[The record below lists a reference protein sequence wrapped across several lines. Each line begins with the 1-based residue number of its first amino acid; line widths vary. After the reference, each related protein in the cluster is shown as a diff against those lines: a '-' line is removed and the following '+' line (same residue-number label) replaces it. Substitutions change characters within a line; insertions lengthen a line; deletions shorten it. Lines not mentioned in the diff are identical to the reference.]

1 MKSART
7 ESPMQVERFY
17 EMAAYAA
24 AAEPFLL
31 RREAE
36 NCFFLGQLTQLKDPV
51 EAVLL
56 VVREGPDP
64 VAVATMTPPRHLMM
78 TAAPPPA
85 VRAIVEYLRV
95 HQVAVPG
102 VGAPT
107 AAAETFARHWCEGM
121 AVTPREHVRYTT
133 FELTEVTPPP
143 ATSGAM
149 RRAEQRDVELLGEW
163 VQAFREEIGEGHL
176 GGARELAAERVR
188 DGEMCLWEDAG
199 EPVAMAGAIAP
210 TRNGIRIVLVFTL
223 PQRRGRGYAS
233 NLVAALSQRQLD
245 AGRRLCF
252 LNTDVGNPTSNKI
265 YRALGYRPVSE
276 SVTLMFDPAPDAR

>member
-1 MKSART
+1 
-7 ESPMQVERFY
+7 MQVERFY
-17 EMAAYAA
+17 EMAAYAT

-36 NCFFLGQLTQLKDPV
+36 NCFFLGQLTQLKDPAD
-51 EAVLL
+51 AVLL

-85 VRAIVEYLRV
+85 AQAIVDYLRV
-95 HQVAVPG
+95 HQIAAPG

-107 AAAETFARHWCEGM
+107 AAAETFANHWCE
-121 AVTPREHVRYTT
+121 ATTLTPRVHVRYTT

-143 ATSGAM
+143 PASGAM
-149 RRAEQRDVELLGEW
+149 RRAEERDVDLLGEW

-176 GGARELAAERVR
+176 GGSRELAAERVR
-188 DGEMCLWEDAG
+188 DGEMWLWEDGG

-210 TRNGIRIVLVFTL
+210 TRNGIRIVLVYTV

-233 NLVAALSQRQLD
+233 NLVAALTQRQID
-245 AGRRLCF
+245 AGRKFCF

-265 YRALGYRPVSE
+265 YRAMGYRPIGE
-276 SVTLMFDPAPDAR
+276 SVTLMFDRAADGR